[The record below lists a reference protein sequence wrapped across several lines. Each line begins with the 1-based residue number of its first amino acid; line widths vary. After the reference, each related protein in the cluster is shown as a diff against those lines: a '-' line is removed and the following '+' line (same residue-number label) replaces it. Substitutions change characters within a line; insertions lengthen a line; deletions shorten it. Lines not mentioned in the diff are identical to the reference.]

1 MLRIFLEN
9 SLRTSLI
16 EADQNKLSQVIRN
29 FVHNAMKFT
38 PEGGS
43 ISVKAFILVRSRRR
57 HSISSRLNVHS
68 DTFSSREVLRIQV
81 IDSGRGIAAVS
92 VQYIRSSVGGLDR
105 WVQ

>member
-1 MLRIFLEN
+1 MFHVGSSGEIGVENLLREFIAN
-9 SLRTSLI
+9 ISNR
-16 EADQNKLSQVIRN
+16 
-29 FVHNAMKFT
+29 
-38 PEGGS
+38 GGS